1 MSKAK
6 KVNSISVNMTNLKR
20 YHEQRNVIQNTAES
34 TLNYGIIRIMTDMD
48 PDGNDI
54 QCLLLQFFSHWPQLF
69 LQGRIR
75 RLNTPLFVAR
85 KKKKPTQYFYTFD
98 EYEKA
103 KSELKGYEVEYMKGL
118 GSLHKED
125 YSVAINSPRDT
136 MLIMDTDAK
145 DSLDMAFGSDS
156 QLRKDWLTQEN

>member
-1 MSKAK
+1 MKATVK
-6 KVNSISVNMTNLKR
+6 KIAVNPTNLKR
-20 YHEQRNVIQNTAES
+20 YNEQTNVIHRTGES

-85 KKKKPTQYFYTFD
+85 KKGADTKYFYTFD

-103 KSELKGYEVEYMKGL
+103 KSSLKGYTVEYMKGL
-118 GSLHKED
+118 GSLINED
-125 YSVAINSPRDT
+125 YKVAINEPNDT
-136 MLIMDTDAK
+136 ILSYDA
-145 DSLDMAFGSDS
+145 DSKESLEMAFGNDS
-156 QLRKDWLTQEN
+156 QLRKDWLSA